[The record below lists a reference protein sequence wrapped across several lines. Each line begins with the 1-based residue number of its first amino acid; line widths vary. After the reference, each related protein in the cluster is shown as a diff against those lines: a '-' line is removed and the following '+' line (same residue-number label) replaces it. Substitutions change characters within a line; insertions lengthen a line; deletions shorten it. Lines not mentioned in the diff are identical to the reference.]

1 MNKEAI
7 FVLQEYLADHDKP
20 YRYSWRREYFEGHS
34 YSVWAVKELLRRI
47 QIKKNTPPI
56 SVIEDFI
63 HEMDEY
69 SCKRSSSSFMFSV
82 AKDTAED
89 IYDIFLAMQ

>member
-7 FVLQEYLADHDKP
+7 FVLQEYLADHEKP
-20 YRYSWRREYFEGHS
+20 VRYFWRKEYFEQHS
-34 YSVWAVKELLRRI
+34 YSRWAVKELIRRI

-56 SVIEDFI
+56 IVIEDFI
-63 HEMDEY
+63 QEMDEY
-69 SCKRSSSSFMFSV
+69 SCKKSSSSFMFSV

>member
-1 MNKEAI
+1 MNKETI

-20 YRYSWRREYFEGHS
+20 GRYSWRKEYFEQYS
-34 YSVWAVKELLRRI
+34 YSRWAVKELIRRI
-47 QIKKNTPPI
+47 QIKKKVPPI
-56 SVIEDFI
+56 LVIEDFI
-63 HEMDEY
+63 REMDKY
-69 SCKRSSSSFMFSV
+69 SCMRSSSSFMFSV